1 MSSRADL
8 KTAVIACLARITIA
22 DGYATDAGTVVTGEP
37 GQIAEDATA
46 ALAVIVE
53 SQSRATEPAVVR
65 THRVTTVAVIA
76 KVPAAQGN
84 AQARLDLVLDDV
96 DRAMADQ
103 QFRYP
108 ERITFPQ
115 YQSMQPVIA
124 EPGQGWVGAVLRY
137 TSHTPIR

>member
-1 MSSRADL
+1 MSSRASL
-8 KTAVIACLARITIA
+8 KAAVIACLARISVA
-22 DGYATDAGTVVTGEP
+22 GGYATDAGAVVTGEP
-37 GQIAEDATA
+37 GQIADDATA
-46 ALAVIVE
+46 ALAVVIE
-53 SQSRATEPAVVR
+53 SQARATDVAVQR
-65 THRVTTVAVIA
+65 THRLTTVAVIA

-84 AQARLDLVLDDV
+84 AQARLDLILDDV
-96 DRAMADQ
+96 ERAMADQ

-137 TSHTPIR
+137 QSHIPIR

>member
-1 MSSRADL
+1 VSSRADL
-8 KTAVIACLARITIA
+8 KTAVIACLARITVA
-22 DGYATDAGTVVTGEP
+22 GGYHTDAGNTVTGEP
-37 GQIAEDATA
+37 GQIAAD
-46 ALAVIVE
+46 ALAGVGVMVE
-53 SQSRATEPAVVR
+53 AQTHATDPAAIK
-65 THRVTTVAVIA
+65 THRLTTVAVIV

-96 DRAMADQ
+96 EAAMADQ

-108 ERITFPQ
+108 HRITFPQ

-137 TSHTPIR
+137 TSHIPIR

>member
-22 DGYATDAGTVVTGEP
+22 GGYATDAGTVVTGEP

-53 SQSRATEPAVVR
+53 SQSRATDPAVIK
-65 THRVTTVAVIA
+65 THRLTTVAVIA
-76 KVPAAQGN
+76 KVPATLTN
-84 AQARLDLVLDDV
+84 AQDRLDLILDDV
-96 DRAMADQ
+96 ERAMADQ

-108 ERITFPQ
+108 VGISFPQ
-115 YQSMQPVIA
+115 YQSMQPVTA
-124 EPGQGWVGAVLRY
+124 EAGMGWVGAVLRY
-137 TSHTPIR
+137 TTHIPIR

>member
-46 ALAVIVE
+46 ALAVIIE
-53 SQSRATEPAVVR
+53 SQTRATDPAVIK
-65 THRVTTVAVIA
+65 THRLTTFAVIA
-76 KVPAAQGN
+76 KVPAAQSN
-84 AQARLDLVLDDV
+84 AQARLDLILDDV
-96 DRAMADQ
+96 ERAMADQ

-108 ERITFPQ
+108 ERISFPQ
-115 YQSMQPVIA
+115 YQSMQPVVA

-137 TSHTPIR
+137 TSHIPIR

>member
-22 DGYATDAGTVVTGEP
+22 NGYATDAGTIVTGEP
-37 GQIAEDATA
+37 GQIGEEAIA
-46 ALAVIVE
+46 ALAVYVE
-53 SQSRATEPAVVR
+53 SQTRATEPAVVR
-65 THRVTTVAVIA
+65 THRLTTVAIIA

-84 AQARLDLVLDDV
+84 AQERLDLILDDV
-96 DRAMADQ
+96 EKAMADQ

-108 ERITFPQ
+108 HGISTPQ

-124 EPGQGWVGAVLRY
+124 EPGKGWIGAVFRY
-137 TSHTPIR
+137 TTHLPIR